1 MALPTPHFFQI
12 KHSPGI
18 VADVLINDVPFYRR
32 VVDHNSSP
40 AGPVNHL
47 LLKGKNTVTVRLAE
61 PNADPFRVRPFELCI
76 LRESDDKVLFRTRW
90 PDFAADYP
98 KDEQKLPIV
107 HETWFD
113 FDEETP
119 APIWADAPLQSFP
132 SEGTRELHEVVLEL
146 HTAYRMQDID
156 AFLKAMELKTSE
168 FAKFYGQQPFL
179 SPDVARE
186 TYGESL
192 RQPWNLAPYD
202 PTKVVFER
210 RANGRAAYA
219 RGHEG
224 GPALMA
230 LHKTDPA
237 QTWEA
242 SLLLARVGDR
252 WRIIW

>member
-90 PDFAADYP
+90 PDF
-98 KDEQKLPIV
+98 
-107 HETWFD
+107 
-113 FDEETP
+113 P

-132 SEGTRELHEVVLEL
+132 SEGTRELHEAVLEL